1 MSGTPAGPI
10 LEADGLSVRRGARL
24 VVDSVSL
31 ALGAGEAVALI
42 GPNAAGKSTL
52 VRALAGL
59 LAPAA
64 GQVRLRGRSLRDCPR
79 DGVARAIA
87 LVAPD
92 EGAPATITVAERA
105 RLGRYPHRGPLRP
118 FTAEDEDAVT
128 RALARAGVQPLADRP
143 LATLSAGERQ
153 LAALAR
159 GLAQEPAVLLLDE
172 PAAHLDIGHQLRLFR
187 VLDEVRRE
195 GVGVLAVVHD
205 LPRAAAW
212 AERLVLLARGRVA
225 AEGAPASVLA
235 GSAAAAAFEVSI
247 RAEHL
252 GGRPVYLFEEQP
264 TPRG

>member
-1 MSGTPAGPI
+1 MTAV
-10 LEADGLSVRRGARL
+10 LEARGLSVRRGARL
-24 VVDSVSL
+24 VVVDVSL
-31 ALGAGEAVALI
+31 VLAPGEAVALI

-59 LAPAA
+59 LPPSA
-64 GQVRLRGRSLRDCPR
+64 GEVRLRGRSLKDCGRDA
-79 DGVARAIA
+79 VARAIA

-92 EGAPATITVAERA
+92 EAAPATITVAERA

-118 FTAEDEDAVT
+118 FTAEDDAAVA
-128 RALARAGVQPLADRP
+128 RALERSGVATLADRP

-159 GLAQEPAVLLLDE
+159 GLAQEPAILLLDE

-212 AERLVLLARGRVA
+212 AERLVLLAGGRVV
-225 AEGAPASVLA
+225 AEGLPAAVLA
-235 GSAAAAAFEVSI
+235 GPAAGEAFDVAI

-252 GGRPVYLFEEQP
+252 AGRPVYLFDEKP
-264 TPRG
+264 SPRG

>member
-1 MSGTPAGPI
+1 MTAV
-10 LEADGLSVRRGARL
+10 LEARALSVRRGGRL
-24 VVDSVSL
+24 VVADVSL
-31 ALGAGEAVALI
+31 GLGPGEAVALI

-59 LAPAA
+59 LPPSA
-64 GQVRLRGRSLRDCPR
+64 GDVRLRGRPLKDCGRDA
-79 DGVARAIA
+79 VARAIA

-92 EGAPATITVAERA
+92 EAAPATITVAERA

-118 FTAEDEDAVT
+118 FTAEDEAAVA
-128 RALARAGVQPLADRP
+128 RALERSGVEKLAERP

-159 GLAQEPAVLLLDE
+159 GLAQEPAILLLDE

-187 VLDEVRRE
+187 VLDDVRRE

-212 AERLVLLARGRVA
+212 AERLLLLAGGRLV
-225 AEGAPASVLA
+225 AEGPPAAVLA
-235 GSAAAAAFEVSI
+235 GPAAAAAFEVAI

-252 GGRPVYLFEEQP
+252 AGRPVYLFDEKP
-264 TPRG
+264 SPRD

>member
-1 MSGTPAGPI
+1 MSGTPATAI

-79 DGVARAIA
+79 DAVARAIA

-92 EGAPATITVAERA
+92 EAAPATITVAERA

-118 FTAEDEDAVT
+118 FTAEDEAAVT

-159 GLAQEPAVLLLDE
+159 GLAQ
-172 PAAHLDIGHQLRLFR
+172 
-187 VLDEVRRE
+187 
-195 GVGVLAVVHD
+195 
-205 LPRAAAW
+205 
-212 AERLVLLARGRVA
+212 
-225 AEGAPASVLA
+225 
-235 GSAAAAAFEVSI
+235 
-247 RAEHL
+247 
-252 GGRPVYLFEEQP
+252 
-264 TPRG
+264 

>member
-1 MSGTPAGPI
+1 MTAV
-10 LEADGLSVRRGARL
+10 LEARGLSVRRGARL
-24 VVDSVSL
+24 VVVDVSL
-31 ALGAGEAVALI
+31 VLAPGEAVALI

-59 LAPAA
+59 LPPSA
-64 GQVRLRGRSLRDCPR
+64 GEVRLRGRSLKDCGRDA
-79 DGVARAIA
+79 VARAIA

-92 EGAPATITVAERA
+92 EAAPATLTVAERT
-105 RLGRYPHRGPLRP
+105 RLGRYPHRGPLWP
-118 FTAEDEDAVT
+118 FTGEDDAAVA
-128 RALARAGVQPLADRP
+128 RALERSGVATLAGRP

-159 GLAQEPAVLLLDE
+159 GLAQEPAILLLDE

-212 AERLVLLARGRVA
+212 AERLVLLAGGRVM
-225 AEGAPASVLA
+225 AEGPPATVLA
-235 GSAAAAAFEVSI
+235 GPAAGEAFDVAI

-252 GGRPVYLFEEQP
+252 AGRPVYLFDEKP
-264 TPRG
+264 SPRG

>member
-1 MSGTPAGPI
+1 MTAV
-10 LEADGLSVRRGARL
+10 LEARGLSVRRGARL
-24 VVDSVSL
+24 VVADVSL
-31 ALGAGEAVALI
+31 VLGPGEAVALI

-59 LAPAA
+59 LSPFA
-64 GQVRLRGRSLRDCPR
+64 GDVRLRGRPLKDCGRDA
-79 DGVARAIA
+79 VARAIA

-92 EGAPATITVAERA
+92 EAAPATITVAERT

-118 FTAEDEDAVT
+118 FTAEDEAAVA
-128 RALARAGVQPLADRP
+128 RALERSGVENLAERP

-159 GLAQEPAVLLLDE
+159 GLAQEPAILLLDE

-205 LPRAAAW
+205 LPRAATW
-212 AERLVLLARGRVA
+212 AERLLLLARGRVV
-225 AEGAPASVLA
+225 AEGPPAEVLA
-235 GSAAAAAFEVSI
+235 GPAAAEAFEVAI

-252 GGRPVYLFEEQP
+252 AGRPVYLFDEKP
-264 TPRG
+264 SPRG

>member
-1 MSGTPAGPI
+1 MSGAPAGAI

-92 EGAPATITVAERA
+92 EAAPATITVAERA
-105 RLGRYPHRGPLRP
+105 RLGRYPYRGALRP
-118 FTAEDEDAVT
+118 FTAEDDAAVA
-128 RALARAGVQPLADRP
+128 RALARAGVQHLFS
-143 LATLSAGERQ
+143 LSGNHVMPVYD
-153 LAALAR
+153 AALDAN
-159 GLAQEPAVLLLDE
+159 LP
-172 PAAHLDIGHQLRLFR
+172 I
-187 VLDEVRRE
+187 
-195 GVGVLAVVHD
+195 VHT
-205 LPRAAAW
+205 RH
-212 AERLVLLARGRVA
+212 
-225 AEGAPASVLA
+225 EGAAMSAWRISWNEPVPSSLSGAWPERKTSGDSEASAV
-235 GSAAAAAFEVSI
+235 
-247 RAEHL
+247 
-252 GGRPVYLFEEQP
+252 
-264 TPRG
+264 